1 MAKRSTGWKRSATSN
16 TGLDASRARARKS
29 LVRIDKRRCSASHTF
44 APILFCQHS
53 EGYNVFL
60 ELPLTRNVPRFPLG
74 RMGSDSAVGGH
85 IFKKAPLAFLAA
97 HFAFSRLRLA
107 YAAAHRFA

>member
-1 MAKRSTGWKRSATSN
+1 MAKRLTGWKRSATSS
-16 TGLDASRARARKS
+16 TRPDASRAWARKS

-53 EGYNVFL
+53 EWYNVFL
-60 ELPLTRNVPRFPLG
+60 ELPLTRNVPRFPPG

-85 IFKKAPLAFLAA
+85 DLQKSAAGFLGGPLCIQQVAP
-97 HFAFSRLRLA
+97 RLR
-107 YAAAHRFA
+107 

>member
-1 MAKRSTGWKRSATSN
+1 
-16 TGLDASRARARKS
+16 
-29 LVRIDKRRCSASHTF
+29 
-44 APILFCQHS
+44 
-53 EGYNVFL
+53 
-60 ELPLTRNVPRFPLG
+60 
-74 RMGSDSAVGGH
+74 MGSDSAGGGH

>member
-29 LVRIDKRRCSASHTF
+29 LVRIDKRRRSAAHTF

-60 ELPLTRNVPRFPLG
+60 ELPLTRNVPRFPLAEWAAIVP
-74 RMGSDSAVGGH
+74 SAGT
-85 IFKKAPLAFLAA
+85 IFKKAPLAFLAP